1 MMSILERIRS
11 LPRRTIVAAAVV
23 AMLVG
28 AALVAVLS
36 TPDTLLGLLGLAV
49 YVVGVLLLASAVTYA
64 VVRISPS
71 QSAKEQAAKSS

>member
-1 MMSILERIRS
+1 MNSILERIRS
-11 LPRRTIVAAAVV
+11 LPRRALVAAAVV

-36 TPDTLLGLLGLAV
+36 TPGTLLGVLGLAV

-71 QSAKEQAAKSS
+71 QSAKEAAKSS